1 MKTADHIISQ
11 LEQRKFDKLFLNLY
25 GESMQ
30 DPQSMEAMYERYQN
44 LIRTHKDLFFPDT
57 TTSGIS
63 HDDAEAEEK
72 SRSNTLTA
80 ENAVSIFSTPG
91 RTELGGNHTD
101 HNHGRVL
108 AGSINLDTIAA
119 VNKRNDKRIII
130 DSEGY
135 PRVEVDISDT
145 QVRAS
150 EKNST
155 EALVRGIAAYL
166 TDLGAELGGFQAN
179 TTSRVLKGSGLSS
192 SAAVEVL
199 IGTIWNS
206 LYCEDRFS
214 PVELA
219 KAGQFAENTYFGKPS
234 GLMDQTACAE
244 GGIVGIDFLN
254 PNEPVL
260 EPISIRFSDYGYTLV
275 VIDTGGN
282 HANLTPEYAAIPEEM
297 KQTAALFGQEVCRGI
312 SIDELSS
319 KIQDIRSTCGDRAF
333 LRAYHFIKEDQRVP
347 QQIQALREKKIE
359 EYLKMV
365 RDSGKSSIR
374 YLQNIYPAPLPKEQ
388 GISIALALTE
398 DFIENH
404 GGKGA
409 ARVHGGGFAGTIQVY
424 IPTEHF
430 KEYQEEMNSVFG
442 KGSTTKLSIRS
453 KPTMQII
460 A

>member
-11 LEQRKFDKLFLNLY
+11 LEQRKFDKLFFDLY
-25 GESMQ
+25 GKSMQ
-30 DPQSMEAMYERYQN
+30 DPQSMEEMYERYQN
-44 LIRTHKDLFFPDT
+44 LISTHKDLFSSNT
-57 TTSGIS
+57 TTEIS
-63 HDDAEAEEK
+63 HDDAEAQEK
-72 SRSNTLTA
+72 SRSSKLTT
-80 ENAVSIFSTPG
+80 EKAVSIFSTPG

-119 VNKRNDKRIII
+119 VSKRNDKRIII

-135 PRVEVDISDT
+135 PRVEVDISNT
-145 QVRAS
+145 QVRTS

-166 TDLGAELGGFQAN
+166 TDLGADLGGFQAN

-219 KAGQFAENTYFGKPS
+219 KAGQFAENRYFGKPS

-244 GGIVGIDFLN
+244 GVIVGIDFLN
-254 PNEPVL
+254 PKDPVL
-260 EPISIRFSDYGYTLV
+260 EPISIRFSDYGFTLA

-319 KIQDIRSTCGDRAF
+319 RIQDIRSACGDRAF

-347 QQIQALREKKIE
+347 RQIQALREKKIE
-359 EYLKMV
+359 DYLKMV

-404 GGKGA
+404 GAKGA

-430 KEYQEEMNSVFG
+430 KEYQKEMDSVFG